1 MSEEPQ
7 ILNGDL
13 LANAEYLADS
23 QHSREII
30 QTLYL
35 LANQVSS
42 SLELEVVLDSI
53 VTTLRQVL
61 ACRGSVIFMLD
72 ENKEWLEMCASCG
85 VKPHWQEHAR
95 MRVGEGISG
104 KAVQEARAL
113 YIPDTRIEPDFIVFD
128 PNVRSLLVVPLIHKD
143 EVLGTLNVDHSEP
156 NAFSNDVSHLLSI
169 AGAQVAAAIVNARLY
184 QDLKERADHLTQ
196 AHREL
201 QESERLKSE
210 FVQNMSHEL
219 RTPLTF
225 IKAYVDIL
233 QAGTLGALNSP
244 QQESLQIVSDWTAK
258 LAHLVDSLLTIQQ
271 IERKDLDFTPL
282 DLSALARDA
291 VHSAQARGTQAG
303 IKFALE
309 IEPDLP
315 PVWGDRTHLE
325 QVFVNLI
332 GNAIKFSPDGGTI
345 TVRLKPQIGD
355 SGQVDHLRCS
365 IIDQGIGISPDQQAR
380 IFGRF
385 YQVDGS
391 STRRFGGTG
400 LGLAIVKETI
410 EAHSGSVAVQSKPG
424 VGSHFSFTVPIA
436 AGRAWRRAQPA
447 RRRNSYGDHQL

>member
-1 MSEEPQ
+1 MNTEPQ
-7 ILNGDL
+7 VPPQDL
-13 LANAEYLADS
+13 LADAQYLADS
-23 QHSREII
+23 RHSREII

-42 SLELEVVLDSI
+42 SLELDVVLNSI

-61 ACRGSVIFMLD
+61 TCRGSVIFLLD
-72 ENKEWLEMCASCG
+72 QNKEWLEMCASCG
-85 VKPHWQEHAR
+85 VKPHWQQHAR

-104 KAVQEARAL
+104 KAVQEARSL
-113 YIPDTRIEPDFIVFD
+113 YIPDTQLDPDFIVFD
-128 PNVRSLLVVPLIHKD
+128 PDVRSLLVVPLVHKG
-143 EVLGTLNVDHSEP
+143 EVIGTLNVDHTKP
-156 NAFSNDVSHLLSI
+156 DAFSGDVGRLLSI

-184 QDLKERADHLTQ
+184 QDLRERADHLAQ

-201 QESERLKSE
+201 QESERLKAQ

-233 QAGTLGALNSP
+233 QAGTLGPLSKP
-244 QQESLQIVSDWTAK
+244 QQESLQIVADWTQK
-258 LAHLVDSLLTIQQ
+258 LVHLVDSLLTIQQ
-271 IERKDLDFTPL
+271 IGRKDLEFAVL
-282 DLSALARDA
+282 DLAAVARDA
-291 VHSAQARGTQAG
+291 VHSARAKATQAG
-303 IKFALE
+303 IEFDLE

-315 PVWGDRTHLE
+315 PVWGDSAHLE

-345 TVRLKPQIGD
+345 TVRLASHID
-355 SGQVDHLRCS
+355 NSGRVAVQCTV
-365 IIDQGIGISPDQQAR
+365 IDRGIGIAPDQQAR

-400 LGLAIVKETI
+400 LGLAIVKETV
-410 EAHSGSVAVQSKPG
+410 EAHDGTVTVQSEPDL
-424 VGSHFSFTVPIA
+424 GSRFSFTVPVA
-436 AGRAWRRAQPA
+436 AGQTETEPA
-447 RRRNSYGDHQL
+447 GKA